1 MKMNFQR
8 MWTVSCFVMIA
19 GLICGVWGHLGLG
32 AQEVSEK
39 PSAVSEVSPKT
50 QIPYCSVCGKRC
62 TGRYSILRNANFC
75 SAECIGKKFSCAS
88 CGVTLG
94 VGENAAF
101 STLKDIQEK
110 ELLFCGTCME
120 KPGCT
125 FCGSRKETALLPD
138 KRTACATCRSLA
150 VFKTEDARPILESV
164 QKMLAERFGF
174 PVNPSIP
181 LKVLPY
187 EEFHQHR
194 KDHSSRS
201 DALALHLT
209 EISGHTW
216 LSDDGK
222 TLYVEMNSLDS
233 GMLVLEGAPGPL
245 VFDAIAH
252 ELTHE
257 FLRRKFYHFADAKI
271 EEGFC
276 ESIAAACSIFNGHPT
291 LALRRIGNPDPVYGD
306 GFRLIYPM
314 LQDQGWEAVM
324 EFLGKN
330 SQPMKEYV
338 REHIHEML
346 DSETAEFIRKNKL
359 RPKLKFEKIPKH

>member
-1 MKMNFQR
+1 MKMKFQAMR
-8 MWTVSCFVMIA
+8 IVSSLVMMA
-19 GLICGVWGHLGLG
+19 GLICGVWGELVLL
-32 AQEVSEK
+32 AQNVSEK
-39 PSAVSEVSPKT
+39 PSAVSEASPKP
-50 QIPYCSVCGKRC
+50 QLPYCSVCGKRC
-62 TGRYSILRNANFC
+62 TGRYMVLRNEKFC
-75 SAECIGKKFSCAS
+75 SSECIGTKFSCAS

-94 VGENAAF
+94 VGENTAF

-110 ELLFCGTCME
+110 ELLFCGACME
-120 KPGCT
+120 KPSCT

-138 KRTACATCRSLA
+138 KRISCATCRSLA
-150 VFKTEDARPILESV
+150 VFKTEDARSILTSV

-174 PVNPSIP
+174 PVDPDIP

-194 KDHSSRS
+194 KDYSSS
-201 DALALHLT
+201 SEALAFHLT
-209 EISGHTW
+209 EVSGHTW

-222 TLYVEMNSLDS
+222 TLYVEMDTLDS

-257 FLRRKFYHFADAKI
+257 FLRRKFYHFEDPKI

-276 ESIAAACSIFNGHPT
+276 ESIAAACSIFNGHPS

-338 REHIHEML
+338 RAHIYEML
-346 DSETAEFIRKNKL
+346 DAETAEFIRKKKL
-359 RPKLKFEKIPKH
+359 RPKLKFGKIPKH